1 MPEVW
6 MDPSPFLSWDGT
18 KSVTV
23 PSPTATS
30 SLKQAG
36 AEGSTQRNFGYG
48 FLVEILVS
56 SDIDDS

>member
-1 MPEVW
+1 